1 MVECQPS
8 KLITRVRFP
17 SPAPFFCQKW
27 QTSVPVAQGIEQ
39 RTSNPLVGGSIPS
52 WDAKKIKNSAAFR
65 VAEFFFFKDFSDLER
80 YLLTLVS
87 QQKDGGVIMSV
98 IRKLSTPKT
107 KNPAGYIELFL

>member
-52 WDAKKIKNSAAFR
+52 WDAKKISASGF
-65 VAEFFFFKDFSDLER
+65 
-80 YLLTLVS
+80 LV
-87 QQKDGGVIMSV
+87 GGVF
-98 IRKLSTPKT
+98 
-107 KNPAGYIELFL
+107 LFDRNFDRSFDFGCGGRLPLHIPGGAIDFIGWRDCSEATRFDYQIC

>member
-1 MVECQPS
+1 M
-8 KLITRVRFP
+8 
-17 SPAPFFCQKW
+17 
-27 QTSVPVAQGIEQ
+27 
-39 RTSNPLVGGSIPS
+39 VGGSIPS
-52 WDAKKIKNSAAFR
+52 WDAKKIKNSATFR